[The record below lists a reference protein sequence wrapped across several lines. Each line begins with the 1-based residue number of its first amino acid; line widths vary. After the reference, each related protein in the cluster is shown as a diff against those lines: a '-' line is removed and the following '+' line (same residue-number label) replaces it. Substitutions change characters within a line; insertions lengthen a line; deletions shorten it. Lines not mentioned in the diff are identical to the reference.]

1 MIHFLLTMLV
11 CFVASLATAFA
22 QTNVFQDPGRRVA
35 LVVGIS
41 TYDHVQTLRNPGN
54 DAKVIAQAL
63 AKLEFDVLHIVDPTR
78 NELVDARDNFLRRLA
93 GADIAFLY
101 YAGHAIQVDGAN
113 YLVPRDT
120 ALMASDAIGT
130 ELVSLA
136 SLVNSM
142 DQGAKTKIVV
152 LDACRDNPF
161 ETKLAAAI
169 AHEPGERKLG
179 RGLAPV
185 RETKPLAKP
194 DGEGFNTY
202 GSVIAFSAAP
212 GTTATDGDGD
222 NSPYTAALAAELAR
236 PGVEV
241 GQMFRVAAANVVRET
256 NGAQRPEYL
265 VRLTDEVYFSRPQ
278 PSDCDYFA
286 VAPYNQVGIPGVE
299 FDAIRPAKAIVACT
313 EALAAEPDHPRLL
326 HNLGRAYDA
335 AADYDKAVAYYRR
348 AADLG
353 YTAAIS
359 TLGVMHINGQG
370 TKQDFEEGVRLLKL
384 AAAQGYRLAKVG
396 LRNQDFTKIFKAE
409 QFKAIQRSL
418 KEEGYYDGPLDGD
431 FGSGSKAALEKY
443 QIAKGLIANGGTLET
458 LDSLGLISIIPNYQ
472 LN

>member
-1 MIHFLLTMLV
+1 MIRFSVAVLAFLAIFIT
-11 CFVASLATAFA
+11 TAIA
-22 QTNVFQDPGRRVA
+22 ETNVFQDPGKRVA

-41 TYDHVQTLRNPGN
+41 SYDHAQALRNPGN
-54 DAKVIAQAL
+54 DAKIIAETL
-63 AKLEFDVLHIVDPTR
+63 AELQFDVLHIVDPTR
-78 NELVDARDNFLRRLA
+78 DQLVKARDDFVRRLA

-101 YAGHAIQVDGAN
+101 YAGHAIQVEGMN
-113 YLVPRDT
+113 YLIPRDAT
-120 ALMASDAIGT
+120 LAASDAIGR

-136 SLVNSM
+136 SMVNAM
-142 DQGAKTKIVV
+142 DRGAKTKVVV

-169 AHEPGERKLG
+169 SHEPGERTLG

-185 RETKPLAKP
+185 RETKPLEKP
-194 DGEGFNTY
+194 EGQGFNTY
-202 GSVIAFSAAP
+202 GSIIAFAAAP

-222 NSPYTAALAAELAR
+222 NSPYTAALAAELLR

-256 NGAQRPEYL
+256 NGAQQPEYL

-299 FDAIRPAKAIVACT
+299 FDAIRPAKAITACT
-313 EALAAEPDHPRLL
+313 QALHAEPDHPRLL

-335 AADYDKAVAYYRR
+335 AADYQKAVAYYKR

-370 TKQDFEEGVRLLKL
+370 TAQDFTEGVRLLKL
-384 AAAQGYRLAKVG
+384 AASRGYRLAKVG
-396 LRNQDFTKIFKAE
+396 LRNQDFMKIFKAE
-409 QFKAIQRSL
+409 QFKAVQGAL
-418 KEEGYYDGPLDGD
+418 KREGYYDGSVDGD
-431 FGSGSKAALEKY
+431 FGSGSKAALQEY
-443 QIAKGLIANGGTLET
+443 QAAKGLTGNGGTLET
-458 LDSLGLISIIPNYQ
+458 LDSLGLIPIIPNYQ